1 MTTPVDPISMLP
13 VQDLDLSA
21 ATADRVRPHELQPC
35 LFVDKDGT
43 LIENVPYNVDPAQL
57 RFMPGAGPA
66 LARLAAEGL
75 KLVIVTNQSGL
86 ARGYFT
92 RAQFAQLQEAL
103 LRRLRV
109 DYEVTIDDVMLCPHE
124 ADAQGRPACL
134 CRKPAPGML
143 IGAARRHGLDLTRS
157 WMVGDTLD
165 DVEAGR
171 RAGARGLLFDS
182 GGETIWRRSPL
193 REPDAVF
200 TDWAALASHVLSEL
214 RGQDRRR
221 VGAGDADGL
230 QPPTPPST

>member
-1 MTTPVDPISMLP
+1 MTAPPDPVSMLP

-21 ATADRVRPHELQPC
+21 APGERLSASALRPC
-35 LFVDKDGT
+35 LFIDKDGT

-57 RFMPGAGPA
+57 RFMPGAGQA
-66 LARLAAEGL
+66 LAALSSAGLA
-75 KLVIVTNQSGL
+75 LVIVTNQSGL

-103 LRRLRV
+103 LQRLRDEAGV
-109 DYEVTIDDVMLCPHE
+109 RIDDVLLCPHE
-124 ADAQGRPACL
+124 PDAQGRPACL

-143 IGAARRHGLDLTRS
+143 ITAARRHGLDLTRS

-182 GGETIWRRSPL
+182 GGETVWRRSPL
-193 REPDAVF
+193 REPEAVF
-200 TDWAALASHVLSEL
+200 DNWAAVAAHVLDE
-214 RGQDRRR
+214 
-221 VGAGDADGL
+221 VATGA
-230 QPPTPPST
+230 TPAGRST

>member
-1 MTTPVDPISMLP
+1 VTAPPDPISMLP

-21 ATADRVRPHELQPC
+21 APGERLPAGALRPC
-35 LFVDKDGT
+35 LFIDKDGT

-57 RFMPGAGPA
+57 RFMPGAGQA
-66 LARLAAEGL
+66 LAALSSAGLA
-75 KLVIVTNQSGL
+75 LVIVTNQSGL

-103 LRRLRV
+103 LRRLRDEAGV
-109 DYEVTIDDVMLCPHE
+109 RIDDVLLCPHE
-124 ADAQGRPACL
+124 PDAQGRPACL

-143 IGAARRHGLDLTRS
+143 ITAARRHGLDLTRS

-182 GGETIWRRSPL
+182 GGETVWRRSPL
-193 REPDAVF
+193 REPEAVF
-200 TDWAALASHVLSEL
+200 DNWAALAAHVLDE
-214 RGQDRRR
+214 
-221 VGAGDADGL
+221 VATGA
-230 QPPTPPST
+230 TPAGRST

>member
-1 MTTPVDPISMLP
+1 VTAPPDPISMLP

-21 ATADRVRPHELQPC
+21 APGERLSAGALRPC
-35 LFVDKDGT
+35 LFIDKDGT

-57 RFMPGAGPA
+57 RFMPGAGQA
-66 LARLAAEGL
+66 LAALSSAGLA
-75 KLVIVTNQSGL
+75 LVIVTNQSGL

-103 LRRLRV
+103 LRRLRDEAGV
-109 DYEVTIDDVMLCPHE
+109 RIDDVLLCPHE
-124 ADAQGRPACL
+124 PDAQGRPACL

-143 IGAARRHGLDLTRS
+143 ITAARRHGLDLTRS

-182 GGETIWRRSPL
+182 GGETVWRRSPL
-193 REPDAVF
+193 REPEAVF
-200 TDWAALASHVLSEL
+200 DNWAALAAHVLDE
-214 RGQDRRR
+214 
-221 VGAGDADGL
+221 VATGA
-230 QPPTPPST
+230 TPAGRST